1 MENKKVSVVV
11 PTYNESGNI
20 GKLIEKLIDNVS
32 NNLYEVIVV
41 DDNSNDGTQEKVKA
55 LQEKIKNLRLVVRK
69 NEKGLP
75 SAIWRGIQESKG
87 NVVVWLDSDLSHPP
101 EYIPK
106 MLSYIGEY
114 DIVCASRYVDQ
125 GKDDRSFIRILASL
139 TINIMARIL
148 LGLKVK
154 DLTSGFYAV
163 KKEVFSKVTLMQTG
177 FAEYCIRFTY
187 DSVKK
192 GYQIKEMGYVSPDR
206 KEGVS
211 KTQRNFSRF
220 IRDGYLCLREMVRI
234 RLGIR

>member
-1 MENKKVSVVV
+1 MVMITKNCEDLLPDALNSVKGLAD
-11 PTYNESGNI
+11 EI
-20 GKLIEKLIDNVS
+20 II
-32 NNLYEVIVV
+32 V

-55 LQEKIKNLRLVVRK
+55 LQEKIKNLRLIVRK
-69 NEKGLP
+69 NERGLP

-139 TINIMARIL
+139 SINILARIL

-187 DSVKK
+187 DSIKSGFK
-192 GYQIKEMGYVSPDR
+192 IKEIGYVSPDR

-211 KTQRNFSRF
+211 KTQKNFSRF

>member
-20 GKLIEKLIDNVS
+20 EKLVEKLVHNIGKE
-32 NNLYEVIVV
+32 LFEIIVV
-41 DDNSNDGTQEKVKA
+41 DDNSNDGTREKVKI
-55 LQEKIKNLRLVVRK
+55 LQEKIKNLKLVVRK
-69 NEKGLP
+69 DERGLP

-106 MLSYIGEY
+106 MLGYIGEY

-139 TINIMARIL
+139 VVNIIARIL

-187 DSVKK
+187 DSVKNGFK
-192 GYQIKEMGYVSPDR
+192 IKEIGYVSPDR

-234 RLGIR
+234 RLGVR